1 MESNNKMP
9 VADLE
14 TSSDKAAE
22 VDSLARL
29 AEQGGAAA
37 QLKLGKLYLTG
48 YGVRK
53 DCKCG
58 ARWIEMAAKQGL
70 PEAQAILG
78 FTYLSGKGR
87 RHNAAT
93 ARHWFMRAANQGSA
107 KAELALACMYYSA
120 EKATDEGDILR
131 ARSAH
136 MSCSVVGAE
145 NDTKEG
151 DRWLKKAAGHGL
163 AEAQFLLGGIY
174 LFGEGVKLNFAE
186 AKRWVEQAAE
196 QGHPKASLTLSKMYQ
211 RGNGTE
217 ADAKKARHW
226 LQRAADH
233 GDAEAKDI
241 LQRRARA
248 VEARRLRRIG
258 DKYAFGIRRQQD
270 LAEAACWYTRA
281 AETGD
286 GDAQY
291 ILAFLYAE
299 GSGVPKN
306 VEKFRQLI
314 QELKERGSLAG
325 FERRLHEKKLKYCGA
340 DPP

>member
-107 KAELALACMYYSA
+107 KAELALACMY
-120 EKATDEGDILR
+120 
-131 ARSAH
+131 
-136 MSCSVVGAE
+136 
-145 NDTKEG
+145 
-151 DRWLKKAAGHGL
+151 
-163 AEAQFLLGGIY
+163 
-174 LFGEGVKLNFAE
+174 
-186 AKRWVEQAAE
+186 
-196 QGHPKASLTLSKMYQ
+196 
-211 RGNGTE
+211 
-217 ADAKKARHW
+217 
-226 LQRAADH
+226 
-233 GDAEAKDI
+233 
-241 LQRRARA
+241 
-248 VEARRLRRIG
+248 
-258 DKYAFGIRRQQD
+258 
-270 LAEAACWYTRA
+270 
-281 AETGD
+281 
-286 GDAQY
+286 
-291 ILAFLYAE
+291 
-299 GSGVPKN
+299 
-306 VEKFRQLI
+306 
-314 QELKERGSLAG
+314 
-325 FERRLHEKKLKYCGA
+325 
-340 DPP
+340 